1 MLPTGD
7 SRWPARR
14 NSWSSLI
21 YHLNGVGSFM
31 FYRLQKA
38 VTSME
43 CEPPQRT
50 RRQIKVLQAL
60 DVAKTQ
66 WYHFTAVVITGMG
79 FFTDAYDLFCISLVT
94 DLLGHIYY
102 QNSVCHFDYKPGNLH
117 EIAGATR
124 GNLPK
129 IVAASIKGIALC
141 GTMFGQVFFGML
153 GDKMGRKRI
162 YGVTLILM
170 VVCSIASGLSFH
182 HKPAAVITTLC
193 FFRFWLGF
201 GIGGDYPLSA
211 AIMSEYAN
219 KKTRGAFMAAV
230 FSMQGLGN
238 LAAGIVVILVISAR
252 FKDTKPEDT
261 DMFSQAD
268 YVWRIVLMIGAIPA
282 LLTFYWRMKMPET
295 ARYTALVARNLKQA
309 VSDMNL
315 VLDIDIDDLTE
326 EGDINILAKQ
336 DGFGLFSYT
345 FIRRHGWH
353 LLSATVC
360 WFMLD
365 VVFYSLNLF
374 MIDIFTEDTEWF
386 GKACQEDVLDQTY
399 KFAKAQAI
407 IAVSGTL
414 PGYFFT
420 VMFVDKI
427 GRIKIQLMG
436 FTMMTIFMLG
446 LAAAHHY
453 WKGEAILPTGV
464 AVTSALIFFFANFG
478 PNSTTFIV
486 PTEIFPTRLRST
498 CHGIAGAGGK
508 AGAIVG
514 VLLFVYAGTNIT
526 MKLLILASCN
536 LVGIV
541 FTLFLPESK
550 GMSLEEIAGDMQEDV
565 ECDSQ
570 HR

>member
-1 MLPTGD
+1 MLPTGG

-14 NSWSSLI
+14 NSWSWLI
-21 YHLNGVGSFM
+21 YHLSGVGSLM

-38 VTSME
+38 VTSMDG
-43 CEPPQRT
+43 EPPRT
-50 RRQIKVLQAL
+50 SRQIKVLQAL

-102 QNSVCHFDYKPGNLH
+102 KNRACDDEHGN
-117 EIAGATR
+117 I
-124 GNLPK
+124 PK
-129 IVAASIKGIALC
+129 LVAAAVKGIALC
-141 GTMFGQVFFGML
+141 GTMFGQVFFGIL
-153 GDKMGRKRI
+153 GDNMGRKRI

-170 VVCSIASGLSFH
+170 VVCSIASGLSFQH
-182 HKPAAVITTLC
+182 NKGAVITTLC

-211 AIMSEYAN
+211 TIMSEYAN
-219 KKTRGAFMAAV
+219 KKTRGTFMAAV

-238 LAAGIVVILVISAR
+238 LAAGIVVLVVSAS
-252 FKDTKPEDT
+252 FKDTKLADT

-282 LLTFYWRMKMPET
+282 LLTFYWRMRMPET

-336 DGFGLFSYT
+336 DNFGLFSYM
-345 FIRRHGWH
+345 FICRHGWH

-374 MIDIFTEDTEWF
+374 MIDIFTKGTKWF
-386 GKACQEDVLDQTY
+386 GDACKEDIHVLQQTY
-399 KFAKAQAI
+399 KIAKAQAI

-414 PGYFFT
+414 PGYFVT

-446 LAAAHHY
+446 LAAAHKH
-453 WKGEAILPTGV
+453 WEKEPSFPTGV
-464 AVTSALIFFFANFG
+464 AVMYALIFFFANFG

-498 CHGIAGAGGK
+498 CHGISGAGGK

-514 VLLFVYAGTNIT
+514 VLFFVYAGGSIPVK
-526 MKLLILASCN
+526 MLILASCN
-536 LVGIV
+536 LVGIIC
-541 FTLFLPESK
+541 TLFLPESK

-570 HR
+570 HRYVIGGQ